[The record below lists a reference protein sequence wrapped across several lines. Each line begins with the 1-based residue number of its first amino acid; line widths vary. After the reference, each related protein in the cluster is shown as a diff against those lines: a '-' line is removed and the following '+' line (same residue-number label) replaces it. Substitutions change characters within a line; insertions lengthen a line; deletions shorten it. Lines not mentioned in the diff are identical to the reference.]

1 MYGVEPDSKYI
12 KADLGD
18 GVYISTAYA
27 DKYQVEPGDKIT
39 LKEKYER
46 KRYTFKVK
54 GVYDYSGAISVFMSR
69 DKLNETFDLGSDY
82 YAGYFANTK
91 IKDIDGKY
99 IGSVV
104 DLEALTKVSRQL
116 DVSMGNIDGTGQW
129 ICDHDLY
136 DCHLSVVKDHYREK
150 CAVHFHDEDPWIY
163 QRRDQQVVYYVN
175 HGCSCNRTA
184 IKSSD

>member
-54 GVYDYSGAISVFMSR
+54 ESMITAGQSVY
-69 DKLNETFDLGSDY
+69 L
-82 YAGYFANTK
+82 
-91 IKDIDGKY
+91 
-99 IGSVV
+99 
-104 DLEALTKVSRQL
+104 
-116 DVSMGNIDGTGQW
+116 
-129 ICDHDLY
+129 
-136 DCHLSVVKDHYREK
+136 
-150 CAVHFHDEDPWIY
+150 
-163 QRRDQQVVYYVN
+163 
-175 HGCSCNRTA
+175 
-184 IKSSD
+184 

>member
-69 DKLNETFDLGSDY
+69 DKLNETFDLEVIIIRDILQIQRLKTLMR
-82 YAGYFANTK
+82 NT
-91 IKDIDGKY
+91 
-99 IGSVV
+99 
-104 DLEALTKVSRQL
+104 
-116 DVSMGNIDGTGQW
+116 
-129 ICDHDLY
+129 
-136 DCHLSVVKDHYREK
+136 
-150 CAVHFHDEDPWIY
+150 
-163 QRRDQQVVYYVN
+163 
-175 HGCSCNRTA
+175 
-184 IKSSD
+184 